1 MKKNSFETQILHTPF
16 EKEDAYHSLSMPVYH
31 TAAYEFE
38 TAEEMEAAFCGQKA
52 GHAYS
57 RITNPTVQYFEQ
69 RVQRVTGVQ
78 SCNTQRYRSAEC
90 DSFELRDGC
99 DKQCFD
105 HTGKRGS

>member
-57 RITNPTVQYFEQ
+57 R
-69 RVQRVTGVQ
+69 
-78 SCNTQRYRSAEC
+78 AEC

-105 HTGKRGS
+105 HTVKRGS

>member
-52 GHAYS
+52 RACLFTHNKSYG
-57 RITNPTVQYFEQ
+57 TV
-69 RVQRVTGVQ
+69 
-78 SCNTQRYRSAEC
+78 
-90 DSFELRDGC
+90 L
-99 DKQCFD
+99 
-105 HTGKRGS
+105 

>member
-69 RVQRVTGVQ
+69 RVQRVTGALSVFLPFFQ
-78 SCNTQRYRSAEC
+78 IFVSGSASLYRLSAAFLLF
-90 DSFELRDGC
+90 SL
-99 DKQCFD
+99 
-105 HTGKRGS
+105 

>member
-52 GHAYS
+52 GHA
-57 RITNPTVQYFEQ
+57 
-69 RVQRVTGVQ
+69 
-78 SCNTQRYRSAEC
+78 
-90 DSFELRDGC
+90 
-99 DKQCFD
+99 
-105 HTGKRGS
+105 